1 MGDIPANCDFLYVYP
16 GVEVSCRK
24 ITLEVIIYIVISIC
38 LSANNN
44 TKVPKHFLLTLIRQT

>member
-16 GVEVSCRK
+16 GVEVSFRK

-38 LSANNN
+38 LSVG
-44 TKVPKHFLLTLIRQT
+44 K